1 MREQDESA
9 PDRRAG
15 LREDARRLN
24 SAFFTEKDTSS
35 RQKINSNS
43 EKKRKKHV
51 RGLKRIKNEGKFFT
65 VSGNQTIPAARPA
78 GLRGLFHATRTMK
91 PDTATAKKVYDK
103 LLSVYGPQKCFLEH
117 MTPFQLLVA
126 TILSAQCTDKRVN
139 MVTRDL
145 FKRWPDAEAFASCRQ
160 EELEQAIFTCGFYRA
175 KAAHILEASKAIV
188 EQFHGELPGT
198 MDGLLRLPGVGRK
211 TANVVLGDA
220 LGQPGFPVDTHVR
233 RLSGLIGLSDSSDPE
248 VIESDIC
255 SVMPPETW
263 AQFSHLLIVHGRTRC
278 PANRPDCA
286 ACEIAFLCRRT
297 NEGKRKPDK
306 AAGKSS
312 VRGKATT
319 KPAAEKSARSAAK
332 TASGS
337 GAVKTAA
344 GRKRKPSKD

>member
-1 MREQDESA
+1 
-9 PDRRAG
+9 
-15 LREDARRLN
+15 
-24 SAFFTEKDTSS
+24 
-35 RQKINSNS
+35 
-43 EKKRKKHV
+43 
-51 RGLKRIKNEGKFFT
+51 
-65 VSGNQTIPAARPA
+65 
-78 GLRGLFHATRTMK
+78 MK
-91 PDTATAKKVYDK
+91 SDTATAKKVYDK

-145 FKRWPDAEAFASCRQ
+145 FKRWPDAEAFASCEQ

-175 KAAHILEASKAIV
+175 KAAHILEAAKAIV
-188 EQFHGELPGT
+188 EQFHGELPDT
-198 MDGLLRLPGVGRK
+198 MEGLLRLPGVGRK

-255 SVMPPETW
+255 SVMPSETW

-286 ACEIAFLCRRT
+286 ACEIAFLCRHGQS
-297 NEGKRKPDK
+297 EKKASGKKAVSRKTSNDTAK
-306 AAGKSS
+306 KAGK
-312 VRGKATT
+312 
-319 KPAAEKSARSAAK
+319 KSAKRTVAATSAPARK
-332 TASGS
+332 SGKIETE
-337 GAVKTAA
+337 A
-344 GRKRKPSKD
+344 